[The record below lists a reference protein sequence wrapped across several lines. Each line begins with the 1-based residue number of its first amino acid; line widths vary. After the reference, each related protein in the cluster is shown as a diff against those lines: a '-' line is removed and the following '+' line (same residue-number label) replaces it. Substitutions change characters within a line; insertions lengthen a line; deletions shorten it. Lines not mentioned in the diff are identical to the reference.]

1 MKEMTAEEYFE
12 WLGKFEKKYTTD
24 ECFTPP
30 AVYETIK
37 NYVVKFFGLEDK
49 TIERPFYPDGDDKKA
64 AESYD
69 ENTVV
74 IDNPPFSRAVEIL
87 TYYNSN
93 KIRYFLFANLKTSL
107 GLIKTGASVWF
118 APVNIEYS
126 QKESVATAFVTNLEE
141 EQCIRLNPDLVIRTV
156 KKKKEPLNYPMNVYN
171 FSHFNR
177 LCRHGLNEVIVVKPE
192 MVRTHIMHP
201 TRGRVQIYGSGIEL
215 PTEAYK
221 RYLNSSNS
229 DLRSRETTR

>member
-1 MKEMTAEEYFE
+1 MTAEEYFE

-24 ECFTPP
+24 ECYTPP
-30 AVYETIK
+30 AVYENIK

-49 TIERPFYPDGDDKKA
+49 TIERPFYPNGDFKKA

-69 ENTVV
+69 ENSVV

-93 KIRYFLFANLKTSL
+93 KISYFLFANLKTFL
-107 GLIKTGASVWF
+107 GLIKTGASIWF
-118 APVNIEYS
+118 APVTIEYS
-126 QKESVATAFVTNLEE
+126 KGINVATAFVTNLEE
-141 EQCIRLNPDLVIRTV
+141 EQCIRLNPDLVIRSTAR
-156 KKKKEPLNYPMNVYN
+156 KKEPLNYPMNVYN
-171 FSHFNR
+171 FSHFSR
-177 LCRHGLNEVIVVKPE
+177 LCRLGLNEVIAVNPA

-201 TRGRVQIYGSGIEL
+201 TRGRVSIFGSGVEL

-221 RYLNSSNS
+221 KYLNSEELRPEKS
-229 DLRSRETTR
+229 DDDK